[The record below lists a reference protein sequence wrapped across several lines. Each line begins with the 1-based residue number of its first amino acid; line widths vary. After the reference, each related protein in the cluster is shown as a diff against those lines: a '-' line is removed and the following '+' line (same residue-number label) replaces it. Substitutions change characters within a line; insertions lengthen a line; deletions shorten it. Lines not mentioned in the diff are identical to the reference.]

1 MFTKYWSQ
9 SGPQRP
15 SMTKRNNE
23 SNNLHDKS
31 LKASDHLW
39 KQAFNILQKEY
50 KEFTCPCRRRNLD
63 PVYMEWG
70 TPV

>member
-23 SNNLHDKS
+23 SNNWHDKR

-39 KQAFNILQKEY
+39 KQVFSILKKEY
-50 KEFTCPCRRRNLD
+50 KEFTYPCPRRILIVFD
-63 PVYMEWG
+63 
-70 TPV
+70 

>member
-23 SNNLHDKS
+23 SNNLHYKR

-39 KQAFNILQKEY
+39 KQAFSILKKEY
-50 KEFTCPCRRRNLD
+50 KEFTYPCRRRILIVFD
-63 PVYMEWG
+63 
-70 TPV
+70 

>member
-15 SMTKRNNE
+15 SITKRDNE

-39 KQAFNILQKEY
+39 KQVFHILKKEY
-50 KEFTCPCRRRNLD
+50 KEFTCPCRRRNLIVFD
-63 PVYMEWG
+63 
-70 TPV
+70 

>member
-15 SMTKRNNE
+15 SMTKRVNE

-39 KQAFNILQKEY
+39 EQAFHILKKEY
-50 KEFTCPCRRRNLD
+50 KELTCPCRIRNLIVFD
-63 PVYMEWG
+63 
-70 TPV
+70 